1 MKKIMIVDDS
11 LIMRVNLKRVLEK
24 HGYEVVAEAANGQE
38 AVDKYSKFFPDLVT
52 MDITM
57 PVLDGISA
65 MEEILKLDRNACVV
79 MISALGQETKIIES
93 INKGARHYI
102 VKPFN
107 EIDVVNKLNTLLDI
121 PA

>member
-1 MKKIMIVDDS
+1 MKKVMIVDDS

-38 AVDKYSKFFPDLVT
+38 AVERYVKSLPDLVT

-65 MEEILKLDRNACVV
+65 MEEILKIDCNACVV

-93 INKGARHYI
+93 INKGAKHYI

-107 EIDVVNKLNTLLDI
+107 EIDVINKLKTLLDI

>member
-11 LIMRVNLKRVLEK
+11 LIMRVNLKRLVEK

-38 AVDKYSKFFPDLVT
+38 AVEKYEKFFPDLVT

-65 MEEILKLDRNACVV
+65 MEEILKIDRKACVV

-93 INKGARHYI
+93 INKGAKHYI

-107 EIDVVNKLNTLLDI
+107 EIDTINKLKTLLDI